1 MMKFPNSQ
9 KVKDA
14 MANLLKVFDLHVN
27 SHNSVKNILFSANS
41 ILDYMFSSDRAQFAD
56 YLDNLAEMLLPR
68 AQAEELAN
76 QRAPEEQTQNPQ
88 EAQAA
93 QQAQGPQSPPE
104 SRQLPAADAQ
114 APDKAQAQSPD
125 PTLPPPETETAEN
138 AAKAQQAPLP
148 QKEAVAVLKNNLLPL
163 LGEIVVK
170 YYQNEKMRDTVMVVV
185 HNMVRLDQGTPESL
199 EAAVKKL
206 AKELHHLANL
216 PKNFEQQL
224 LDVVKQNAIDAKTT
238 PNEVVSKITDVVEQA
253 LLQPGANPAV
263 LRQAENMLISMIQN
277 QSSLMD
283 ILHFVIPFETQL
295 GNVFSEFYVDPE
307 TDERVKGSTGEKSH
321 KIFISVE
328 TEAHGQFELC
338 FLSTGEQVDF
348 SMWCPEGLVESLKGM
363 KKYLGNIMQAH
374 GYQMHGFAV
383 DKMRAEHNVAEVFP
397 RLLDKKVGMDVHI

>member
-1 MMKFPNSQ
+1 
-9 KVKDA
+9 
-14 MANLLKVFDLHVN
+14 L
-27 SHNSVKNILFSANS
+27 
-41 ILDYMFSSDRAQFAD
+41 
-56 YLDNLAEMLLPR
+56 E
-68 AQAEELAN
+68 
-76 QRAPEEQTQNPQ
+76 
-88 EAQAA
+88 EAQ
-93 QQAQGPQSPPE
+93 S
-104 SRQLPAADAQ
+104 
-114 APDKAQAQSPD
+114 
-125 PTLPPPETETAEN
+125 

-148 QKEAVAVLKNNLLPL
+148 QKDAVAVLKNNLLPL

-199 EAAVKKL
+199 EAAVQTL

-216 PKNFEQQL
+216 PKNFDKQL
-224 LDVVKQNAIDAKTT
+224 LELVKQNAIDAKTT
-238 PNEVVSKITDVVEQA
+238 PNEVIAKITDVVEQA

-283 ILHFVIPFETQL
+283 ILHFVIPFETPL

-307 TDERVKGSTGEKSH
+307 TDERVKGSAGDKSH

-363 KKYLGNIMQAH
+363 KRYLANIMQAH

-397 RLLDKKVGMDVHI
+397 RLLDKKGGMDVHI